1 MRGLARLEA
10 VLGDELEFVA
20 IAARVAGQVEAAVR
34 FHFREQGAH
43 AVAVAAHE
51 VVDEALEVRRFRD
64 VHRRAARVVRFGGLA
79 HAVDARAEEFVEHVV
94 FIRRRNQFR
103 DRQAHHAGD
112 MAGADI
118 AKVARRHRERHF
130 LLVAGGRCQVTAEV
144 VDDLRHDTRPVDGVD
159 GADLLFC
166 LERQIVRHGL
176 DHILAIVE
184 HAFDGDV
191 VDIRVLQAE
200 HLRRLEGAHFLVRR
214 QHEDADALLAA
225 HRVFGRAARV
235 ARRGA
240 KDIEFGARLGQGV
253 FKQIAQQ
260 LHGHVLEGQGRAV
273 RQCLQHQGGRS
284 ALDGV
289 FFEHAQRRDV
299 GRVFAGAGVLVD
311 CLGIGFRRQCL
322 QVRGRDIGGELL
334 QDFECQVGIR
344 QCAPGV
350 ELGTSDLRVVFWEV
364 QSAIG
369 GQAAQED
376 VGELLLI
383 RWRFI
388 SAGRHVV
395 HKFEE
400 SS

>member
-1 MRGLARLEA
+1 M
-10 VLGDELEFVA
+10 
-20 IAARVAGQVEAAVR
+20 R
-34 FHFREQGAH
+34 FHFREQRAY
-43 AVAVAAHE
+43 ALAVAAHQ
-51 VVDEALEVRRFRD
+51 VIHEALEIRRFRD
-64 VHRRAARVVRFGGLA
+64 IHRRAARVIRLGRLA
-79 HAVDARAEEFVEHVV
+79 HAVDARAEKFVEHVV
-94 FIRRRNQFR
+94 FIRRRHQFR

-118 AKVARRHRERHF
+118 AEVARRHRERHF
-130 LLVAGGRCQVTAEV
+130 LLVAGGRRQVAAEV
-144 VDDLRHDTRPVDGVD
+144 VHDLRHDARPVDGVD
-159 GADLLFC
+159 GADLLLR
-166 LERQIVRHGL
+166 LERQVVRHGL

-191 VDIRVLQAE
+191 IDVRVLQAE

-235 ARRGA
+235 ARGGA
-240 KDIEFGARLGQGV
+240 EDIEFGARLGQGV
-253 FKQIAQQ
+253 FEQVAQQ

-273 RQCLQHQGGRS
+273 RQRLQHQGGRS
-284 ALDGV
+284 ALDDV

-299 GRVFAGAGVLVD
+299 GRVFAGTGVLVD

-350 ELGTSDLRVVFWEV
+350 ELGTSDLRVVFWEI

-376 VGELLLI
+376 VGELLRI
-383 RWRFI
+383 HWRFV